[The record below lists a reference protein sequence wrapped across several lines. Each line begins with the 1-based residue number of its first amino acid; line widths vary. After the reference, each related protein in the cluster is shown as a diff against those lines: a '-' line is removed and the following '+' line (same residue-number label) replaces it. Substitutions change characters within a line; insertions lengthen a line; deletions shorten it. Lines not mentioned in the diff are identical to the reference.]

1 MIIQKRITIIKITKP
16 VEPTF
21 NDVLQWFGDSL
32 GLFHLRDKDKSC
44 FRIFIELLKVAREG
58 LGLSSDE
65 IAERTSLTRG
75 TVVHHLNKL
84 MESGLIM
91 QQRNKYYLRDPSLES
106 LLDHLKKDFEQTF
119 EDLRNSARQIDN
131 VLRLRN

>member
-1 MIIQKRITIIKITKP
+1 MFIQKRITIIKISKP

-44 FRIFIELLKVAREG
+44 FRIFIELLKVAKEG
-58 LGLSSDE
+58 IGLSSDE

-75 TVVHHLNKL
+75 TVVHHLNRL

-119 EDLRNSARQIDN
+119 EDLRNSARQIDK
-131 VLRLRN
+131 VLKLR